1 MGGSCLKETNAVYDS
16 GMRPAMNRIRP
27 ENWLDTFG
35 LLIEL
40 IGLVALIGLA
50 AKLISIIQSEGDPW
64 PWSILASIGS
74 MVLSLIGHFIRRI
87 AKHQPLFDR

>member
-1 MGGSCLKETNAVYDS
+1 MD
-16 GMRPAMNRIRP
+16 RIRP

-40 IGLVALIGLA
+40 IRLIALIGLA
-50 AKLISIIQSEGDPW
+50 VTLIGIIQSGGDPW

-74 MVLSLIGHFIRRI
+74 LVLSLVGHIIRRI